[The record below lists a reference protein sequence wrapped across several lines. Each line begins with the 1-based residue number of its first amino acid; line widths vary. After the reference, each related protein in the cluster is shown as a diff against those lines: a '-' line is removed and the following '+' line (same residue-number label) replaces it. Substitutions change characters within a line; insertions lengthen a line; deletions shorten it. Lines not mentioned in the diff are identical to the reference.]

1 MIGGYLMAEGIR
13 FPRSRLRA
21 SIHRGSSST
30 GVHSSLLQFIE
41 QFSDHFC
48 SVQSPHSDFFMK
60 IINSFINAWLL
71 G

>member
-30 GVHSSLLQFIE
+30 GVHSCYFNSLTIF
-41 QFSDHFC
+41 
-48 SVQSPHSDFFMK
+48 
-60 IINSFINAWLL
+60 
-71 G
+71 